1 MHDNEFEGD
10 ERGMEF
16 PANGVGT
23 SFEAD
28 AEDAL
33 FGEMEGMNLGASRSE
48 QQEML
53 EELFQSDELLN
64 EGLLSFEYPLLVAED
79 EELDLF
85 LGKLIRRARK
95 AVSGVAR
102 GVGKTVGGVARTV
115 GKGLSAI
122 DKVVPVSMLTRGLS
136 MSPLGMAVRAGV
148 GAVQAAADGRNVFQ
162 GAMRSLA
169 DSPGTRFLVDT
180 GMAAARGENI
190 AKAAQKAMQA
200 GIGDVRKSLQFAAMV
215 APFVPGVGTGVAAA
229 LGAANALAS
238 GQKITDALIAGARGA
253 VPGGAIAQMAFDTAV
268 NLARGKN
275 VGEAFLNSARSRLP
289 GGPAAQAAFDAALT
303 LAKGK
308 SIQDAAFAA
317 TGRLLP
323 RSPYAADALSFVRKV
338 AAGQNIQRAALSGA
352 GNFILNK
359 IQRQTGTRFPKAGAR
374 QAVAAARARLPFRE
388 VESFERP
395 EDMPEADEFE
405 SFEAGVED
413 SVFGETEEMELAAQ
427 LLEITDEN
435 ELDNFLGALIARAT
449 GGARRLAPAPHL
461 RGLLRQAAKSVL
473 PIIGGAAGNLIAP
486 GVGDAVGAKLATAA
500 GNLFGLELEGMSPE
514 DQEFEVA
521 RRFVRFAGAG
531 ARNAARFRGSGSPK
545 LAARRALGAAAR
557 RHAPG
562 FLRLRKP
569 RPPRGVRI
577 GSSLPDY
584 EPEPPIPIAVTC
596 HCCGTPQL
604 APAPADTAAGADAN
618 PLPDNEPANSTEPQP
633 KTPKETD
640 MHDLDRTTM
649 EISDEA
655 GDFEMPEQY
664 EYASQGE
671 SPFNQDEV
679 EELAANLLEIT
690 DEQELDQFLGD
701 LFRKAKS
708 VVGGALEVTA
718 AAPAR
723 RLPQGRHQ
731 EGPADCRRRARQ
743 HGRARPRR
751 ADRLAPGFGRWQPAW
766 TRIRGPRAG
775 RPGV

>member
-10 ERGMEF
+10 EMGMEF
-16 PANGVGT
+16 PGNGVGT

-33 FGEMEGMNLGASRSE
+33 FGEMGGLNLGASRSE

-95 AVSGVAR
+95 AVSGATR
-102 GVGKTVGGVARTV
+102 GVGKAIGGVARTV
-115 GKGLSAI
+115 GKGLSTI

-238 GQKITDALIAGARGA
+238 GQKITDALIAGARSA

-275 VGEAFLNSARSRLP
+275 VGEALLNSARSRLP

-359 IQRQTGTRFPKAGAR
+359 IQRQTGTRFPKTGAR

-395 EDMPEADEFE
+395 EEMPEDGEIE
-405 SFEAGVED
+405 SFEAGAED
-413 SVFGETEEMELAAQ
+413 AVFGETEEMELAAQ

-435 ELDNFLGALIARAT
+435 ELDDFLGALIARAT
-449 GGARRLAPAPHL
+449 GGARRLRRFAALARAAPAGGEECAADDRR
-461 RGLLRQAAKSVL
+461 RGGKSDRARGWRA
-473 PIIGGAAGNLIAP
+473 IGS
-486 GVGDAVGAKLATAA
+486 KLATAA

-531 ARNAARFRGSGSPK
+531 ARNARRSRFARSVVRRR
-545 LAARRALGAAAR
+545 LAARRSRWALRLAATR
-557 RHAPG
+557 RH
-562 FLRLRKP
+562 
-569 RPPRGVRI
+569 PP
-577 GSSLPDY
+577 S
-584 EPEPPIPIAVTC
+584 A
-596 HCCGTPQL
+596 Q
-604 APAPADTAAGADAN
+604 A
-618 PLPDNEPANSTEPQP
+618 
-633 KTPKETD
+633 
-640 MHDLDRTTM
+640 
-649 EISDEA
+649 
-655 GDFEMPEQY
+655 
-664 EYASQGE
+664 E
-671 SPFNQDEV
+671 SPPEACARIV
-679 EELAANLLEIT
+679 LA
-690 DEQELDQFLGD
+690 
-701 LFRKAKS
+701 R
-708 VVGGALEVTA
+708 TA
-718 AAPAR
+718 SRHR
-723 RLPQGRHQ
+723 RSRS
-731 EGPADCRRRARQ
+731 R
-743 HGRARPRR
+743 
-751 ADRLAPGFGRWQPAW
+751 
-766 TRIRGPRAG
+766 
-775 RPGV
+775 